1 MQYYHTTEYCSAI
14 KRNKPLIRF
23 NMINL
28 ENIPSESQTQKTTYY
43 MSPLISVV
51 QKGKSIESKVSGK
64 YSLKN
69 FVPTLEL

>member
-1 MQYYHTTEYCSAI
+1 
-14 KRNKPLIRF
+14 
-23 NMINL
+23 MINL